1 MFVGYA
7 TACRADPTLPTQ
19 VSELAQAGCGRIFTD
34 GPTPM
39 QIAHRP
45 GLRSALDYLRMGD
58 TFVVLKL
65 DRLALPMKRLLGL
78 LVLLDDRG
86 VAFQSLYDQIDPA
99 TPTGQMLCR
108 MLLALAAFEG

>member
-7 TACRADPTLPTQ
+7 TACRADHNLHTQ

-34 GPTPM
+34 VPTSM

-58 TFVVLKL
+58 TFVVLQL
-65 DRLALPMKRLLGL
+65 GRLALPMKRLLAL
-78 LVLLDDRG
+78 LALLDDRG
-86 VAFQSLYDQIDPA
+86 VAFQSLYDQIDPT
-99 TPTGQMLCR
+99 TPAGQMLCR